1 MHGQGR
7 LLLHRHGK
15 FPSYN
20 NAKPTFTLALPL
32 RLLLPA
38 LTVNHPLGQTSMSA
52 SDLPRVAN
60 IPESSTTVDVRVI
73 DTYGAWSLLTFWG

>member
-1 MHGQGR
+1 MVQDGCLSTVMGH
-7 LLLHRHGK
+7 

-38 LTVNHPLGQTSMSA
+38 LTVNHLLGQTSMSA

-60 IPESSTTVDVRVI
+60 IPDSSTTVDVRVI
-73 DTYGAWSLLTFWG
+73 DTYGTLCVLTLWG